1 MGNFASRFL
10 LNADPCPGIQAPPP
24 AALYI
29 ASLNTPARRM
39 SNAWRGLRVTR
50 RAPADARLR
59 YPRDPPRDPPQ
70 GTASHNR
77 FDFAFMV
84 ANLQARGRPA
94 PRHEFVAHHAS
105 VLLSLLLE
113 RARFRALLEQR
124 QRDDEERPR
133 TVQRA
138 QAQRAAT
145 EGARSVYVVLDAV
158 TRTAHTKKYT
168 IECNR
173 AAYRAAIAT
182 LLRSDDEAWKR
193 VHNLL
198 LKTTYNQSRDEQF
211 VRFECSV
218 FEDGVQGA
226 RENRPLCAF
235 LAART
240 TTVGKHVMVSAA
252 ILNVFE
258 HGAQQHAKDSSAEL
272 FYRVLDERYD
282 QKGGIIAKMERAEDD
297 N

>member
-1 MGNFASRFL
+1 
-10 LNADPCPGIQAPPP
+10 
-24 AALYI
+24 
-29 ASLNTPARRM
+29 M

-59 YPRDPPRDPPQ
+59 YPRDPPRDPPHE
-70 GTASHNR
+70 TASNYR

-133 TVQRA
+133 TVRRA

-198 LKTTYNQSRDEQF
+198 LKTTFNESRDEQF
-211 VRFECSV
+211 VRFECRA
-218 FEDGVQGA
+218 FEEGVLGA
-226 RENRPLCAF
+226 RENLPLCAF

-240 TTVGKHVMVSAA
+240 STVGEHVMVSAA
-252 ILNVFE
+252 ILDVFE
-258 HGAQQHAKDSSAEL
+258 HGTQLHATDSSAEL
-272 FYRVLDERYD
+272 LYRVSRERWD
-282 QKGGIIAKMERAEDD
+282 QKGDIIVKMQEPEDSD
-297 N
+297 

>member
-1 MGNFASRFL
+1 
-10 LNADPCPGIQAPPP
+10 
-24 AALYI
+24 
-29 ASLNTPARRM
+29 M

-59 YPRDPPRDPPQ
+59 YPRDPPDD
-70 GTASHNR
+70 TASENR

-133 TVQRA
+133 TVRRA

-193 VHNLL
+193 VRNLL
-198 LKTTYNQSRDEQF
+198 LKTTFNQSRDEQF
-211 VRFECSV
+211 VRFECSA
-218 FEDGVQGA
+218 FEQAQGA
-226 RENRPLCAF
+226 QENRPLCAF

-240 TTVGKHVMVSAA
+240 STVGEHVMVSAA

-258 HGAQQHAKDSSAEL
+258 HGTQRHAIDSSAEL
-272 FYRVLDERYD
+272 LYRVEDTRFWHNGSRMVKRDEN
-282 QKGGIIAKMERAEDD
+282 EDSD
-297 N
+297 

>member
-1 MGNFASRFL
+1 
-10 LNADPCPGIQAPPP
+10 
-24 AALYI
+24 
-29 ASLNTPARRM
+29 M

-59 YPRDPPRDPPQ
+59 YPRDPPRDPQ
-70 GTASHNR
+70 GTASNYR

-193 VHNLL
+193 VQNLL

-211 VRFECSV
+211 VMFECSA
-218 FEDGVQGA
+218 FRDGVLGA
-226 RENRPLCAF
+226 LENRPLCAF

-240 TTVGKHVMVSAA
+240 STVGEHVMVSAA

-258 HGAQQHAKDSSAEL
+258 HDAQQHAKDSSAEL
-272 FYRVLDERYD
+272 LYLVLDERHD
-282 QKGGIIAKMERAEDD
+282 QDGDIIPKVEVEDGA
-297 N
+297 